1 VADPLGDRALFDHV
15 VQQLLEIERSS
26 GLERTLAIGR
36 VILTQF
42 FGDDPTVWR
51 DRRRNKNNSIRRLA
65 DRADCPL
72 SKSAL
77 NDAVAVYV
85 ATLQL
90 KCVRTTGHIT
100 ASHISVVLSLP
111 PADREQMLEKAEQHS
126 WSVKQLK
133 TEVIS
138 LRCASGERRGRQP
151 RDVADR
157 ALSLVREAVERL
169 RQALSTLPFTA
180 LSSAARSE
188 LADLTSDVLTLVTDL
203 RSTVEKEPPFEH
215 AASGRVERARGGAP
229 SGAKRELD
237 ATQELTRSA
246 DADVSG

>member
-1 VADPLGDRALFDHV
+1 MDGVGIRERSAVSRVADHLGDRAVLDHV

-42 FGDDPTVWR
+42 FGDDPTIWQ

-85 ATLQL
+85 ASRQL
-90 KCVRTTGHIT
+90 KCVRATGHIT

-111 PADREQMLEKAEQHS
+111 PPEREQMLEKAEQRS

-133 TEVIS
+133 AEVIS
-138 LRCASGERRGRQP
+138 VRRASGERRGRPP
-151 RDVADR
+151 RDVTDR

-169 RQALSTLPFTA
+169 RQALSTLPFAA
-180 LSSAARSE
+180 LSSAARGE
-188 LADLTSDVLTLVTDL
+188 LASLTSDALALATDL
-203 RSTVEKEPPFEH
+203 RSIVEQERS
-215 AASGRVERARGGAP
+215 ASMRLRTAP
-229 SGAKRELD
+229 SVPAEERRVARKGA
-237 ATQELTRSA
+237 
-246 DADVSG
+246 